1 MSFSHC
7 LRVVLFVFDTAF
19 AELQTDITDL
29 TTDLEG
35 GGIPFWDYHTYT
47 FKVLFPGLSDH
58 VILHPPNIEVSN
70 KHYISNTLLQV
81 KNNRYQ
87 GLAN

>member
-1 MSFSHC
+1 MTDAYLICKNRSRSHFGNHCYFFSIP
-7 LRVVLFVFDTAF
+7 AF

-29 TTDLEG
+29 TGDLEG

-58 VILHPPNIEVSN
+58 VILHPPEIKV
-70 KHYISNTLLQV
+70 
-81 KNNRYQ
+81 
-87 GLAN
+87 GLW